1 MTPANQIRHAPDYLH
16 TQHGPLWLTLCGS
29 AALCLWLALREPS
42 AHARWIAAG
51 IAAVVV
57 LLAAAF
63 HHLTVQDQGDQLE
76 VRFGP
81 WPLFRRHV
89 KYADIVSA
97 TPGRTSVLDGWG
109 IHYSLSGGWVWNL
122 WGRDC
127 VVVKLKSSTLRIGTD
142 DAEHLAQFLQRKITP
157 PDSTPTRHSS

>member
-1 MTPANQIRHAPDYLH
+1 MTAAQNIRPAAGYVH
-16 TQHGPLWLTLCGS
+16 TQHGPLWLTLCS
-29 AALCLWLALREPS
+29 AAALCFWLAMREPS
-42 AHARWIAAG
+42 DHARWVA
-51 IAAVVV
+51 AAVGAIVI
-57 LLAAAF
+57 LLAGAF

-81 WPLFRRHV
+81 WPLFRRRV

-97 TPGRTSVLDGWG
+97 IPGRTSILDGWG

-142 DAEHLAQFLQRKITP
+142 DAAQLAAFLQQKLNRTNP
-157 PDSTPTRHSS
+157 NSSRP